1 MNLLQIYRQVG
12 YWKKFENRSIFG
24 EVMAKNL
31 VSCFLTHGVVLQHV
45 DLCCLYSY
53 LRVSRRSFMAQIL
66 DGLRRSLVGIF
77 VLSLRVASRAH
88 TMRQR
93 SAFNCPFLTL
103 RNVSSCDKT
112 KTGSTAWVTLFCN
125 YSAPDRERSI
135 VRSVS
140 VSVCVYLSTT
150 ISSKLHVRSSP
161 NIFSHVTY
169 GHGSVLLCG
178 VVMHYV
184 HPVLWMTSYSLISQ
198 GCSTSPPSWSA
209 VHRQHWAWL

>member
-1 MNLLQIYRQVG
+1 MKLWPRV
-12 YWKKFENRSIFG
+12 WC
-24 EVMAKNL
+24 L
-31 VSCFLTHGVVLQHV
+31 VFLTHGVVLQHV

-125 YSAPDRERSI
+125 YSTPDREAEYCEERVCLCVCLSAHDHIFETTRPIFTKYFFACYLWPWLGPPLRRSDALCTSGFMDDVI
-135 VRSVS
+135 FAHKPRLLDVAAQLKRSAQAALGLAIN
-140 VSVCVYLSTT
+140 CA
-150 ISSKLHVRSSP
+150 K
-161 NIFSHVTY
+161 
-169 GHGSVLLCG
+169 
-178 VVMHYV
+178 
-184 HPVLWMTSYSLISQ
+184 
-198 GCSTSPPSWSA
+198 
-209 VHRQHWAWL
+209 